1 MATAGVL
8 LVMPALV
15 GTPGTGVGLGP
26 GPGAGVGPGAGAGL
40 GLGGGLPDARVA
52 LAARSVLTGQESARA
67 SVAPSS
73 PQQVSS
79 LSGVSCSSASD
90 CVALGEAEAS
100 ATGAAITTSDG
111 GSAWAPASFPSG
123 AGLLD
128 AVSCQGSSC
137 VAVGSAPELSGGIA
151 ASSADG
157 GMSWSTAGVPP
168 GTGNLSALSCPSS
181 TTCYAAGR
189 LTTGG
194 AAVVSSS
201 DGGSSWISTAA
212 APPGLGGL
220 RAVACPTGTQC
231 VVAGRPTTAGGPGI
245 AFTTDGGA
253 SWSEAAGPALLR
265 SLDGLACAS
274 VSACVA
280 VGGGLPGEGAV
291 ALYSSDGGASWQ
303 SGVLPAGVAVL
314 SAVSCPSESTCF
326 AAGELTSGGA
336 AFAVSGNAGSSWS
349 LQVAPYGAGRMGAL
363 SCTSASACIAAGE
376 DVSAAVGYVAVTVDG
391 GSTWSGEDSYSLTAL
406 APSRICDTRPGNPS
420 GLAGIAAQ
428 CGGATLHAGEPLV
441 VQATGVGGVPA
452 AGVSAVFL
460 DVTATQAS
468 GPGYLTLYPASS
480 PAPLTSE
487 VSFTAGTSVTNLVE
501 VGVDGLGDVAVS
513 TDVQSV
519 QVVLDVEGYVA
530 SPQAA
535 GGGLATALAP
545 SRICDTRPGNPSGL
559 SGTAAQ
565 CGGKVLSASTPLTVQ
580 VAGVG
585 GVPASGAAAAVL
597 NVTVTGATHAG
608 YLTVYPAGEPAP
620 VASTVSFQA
629 GETVAARA
637 LVALPSS
644 GEVSIATDVQSVQVI
659 VDVDGYVSN
668 GGSSTAGTGGS
679 PGSAPGGLTAGE
691 LFGEPAPVRICD
703 TRPGNPSGLAGAA
716 MQCNGHTLSTGGVLS
731 VQATGLAGIPA
742 GATGV
747 LAAVTVADTS
757 APGFLTIFPPGS
769 RPVAS
774 DLNWLPGQV
783 VTNLAFVALG
793 STGSFEVYDSNG
805 SADVIVD
812 VVAWVG

>member
-157 GMSWSTAGVPP
+157 GMSWSTAGVPT

-201 DGGSSWISTAA
+201 DGGSSWISAAA

-265 SLDGLACAS
+265 SLDGLACSS

-291 ALYSSDGGASWQ
+291 VLYSSDGGASWQ

-336 AFAVSGNAGSSWS
+336 AIAVSGNAGSSWS
-349 LQVAPYGAGRMGAL
+349 LQAAPYGAGRLGAL
-363 SCTSASACIAAGE
+363 SCTSASACMAAGE

-391 GSTWSGEDSYSLTAL
+391 GSTWSGEDSYSL
-406 APSRICDTRPGNPS
+406 
-420 GLAGIAAQ
+420 
-428 CGGATLHAGEPLV
+428 
-441 VQATGVGGVPA
+441 
-452 AGVSAVFL
+452 
-460 DVTATQAS
+460 
-468 GPGYLTLYPASS
+468 
-480 PAPLTSE
+480 
-487 VSFTAGTSVTNLVE
+487 
-501 VGVDGLGDVAVS
+501 
-513 TDVQSV
+513 
-519 QVVLDVEGYVA
+519 
-530 SPQAA
+530 
-535 GGGLATALAP
+535 TALAP

-620 VASTVSFQA
+620 VASTVSFAA

-637 LVALPSS
+637 LVALASS